1 MRLLTC
7 LVIAAA
13 AALGGAG
20 CTQDT
25 ALGDPVAPT
34 SPSTGSLPPVGH
46 GGPLD
51 HQGHPAAVRGTSA
64 GMAGGDAA
72 SGTLARPIEAS
83 ENTGFAS
90 DPPSAPGGDGAPS
103 AQSDG
108 APIATGSGDTAS
120 TERDREL
127 NQRIRLALA
136 DDRSLAAA
144 VTRLRLVTVDGVVTL
159 QGQVATTNDKEQLE
173 LAVAAQEGVKKVQ
186 NHVAVGAQ

>member
-7 LVIAAA
+7 FVITA

-34 SPSTGSLPPVGH
+34 PPSTGSLPPVGH

-51 HQGHPAAVRGTSA
+51 HQGHPAAVRGTSS

-72 SGTLARPIEAS
+72 SGTLARPIDAS
-83 ENTGFAS
+83 ENTGFAP
-90 DPPSAPGGDGAPS
+90 DAPTPDDDGAPS
-103 AQSDG
+103 AQGDG
-108 APIATGSGDTAS
+108 APIATGGGDTAS

-159 QGQVATTNDKEQLE
+159 QGQVATTDSKEQLE
-173 LAVAAQEGVKKVQ
+173 LAVMAQEGVKKVQ